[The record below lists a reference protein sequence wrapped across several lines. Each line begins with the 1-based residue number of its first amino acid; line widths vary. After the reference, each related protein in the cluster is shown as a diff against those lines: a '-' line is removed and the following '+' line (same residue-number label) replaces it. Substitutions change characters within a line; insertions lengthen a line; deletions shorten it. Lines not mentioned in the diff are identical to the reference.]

1 MATRTDYFKLHFI
14 VFLWGFSGIL
24 GKAVMIP
31 AYEMV
36 FYRTI
41 LSALGIGI
49 VMYFVKETFY
59 VNRRQFVQLI
69 LIGFIVAIHWLS
81 FFQSARVSNVSVS
94 LVGFATN
101 SLWTAL
107 LEPLFNR
114 TAIKKFEMFLGLVVI
129 LGLYV
134 IFSVDFHYP
143 LGLALGVLSGITSA
157 FFSILNSRLVKS
169 VPAYTI
175 SFYEMIG
182 AFIALGLFMPI
193 YQMLWADNGR
203 LNLLPSAEDWLY
215 IAIMA
220 AACSVYAYT
229 TAVELM
235 KKVSVFLIQLT
246 LNLEPVYGIIMAVMI
261 FKSSEKMGLNF
272 YLGTLIILCAVAG
285 YPFLKRRY
293 DNRVIVNP

>member
-1 MATRTDYFKLHFI
+1 MATRADYFKLHFI

-24 GKAVMIP
+24 GKLISIP

-36 FYRTI
+36 FYRTV
-41 LSALGIGI
+41 LAAVGIGM
-49 VMYFVKETFY
+49 VMFFVKETFY
-59 VNRRQFVQLI
+59 VNRRQFIQLI
-69 LIGFIVAIHWLS
+69 LIGFIVAVHWLS

-101 SLWTAL
+101 SLWTAI
-107 LEPLFNR
+107 LEPVFNR
-114 TAIKKFEMFLGLVVI
+114 TSIKKFEMFLGFVVI

-134 IFSVDFHYP
+134 IFSFDFHYP

-157 FFSILNSRLVKS
+157 LFSILNSLLVKS

-175 SFYEMIG
+175 SFYEMTG
-182 AFIALGLFMPI
+182 AFIGLGLCMPLYKI
-193 YQMLWADNGR
+193 FWAAGGELQ
-203 LNLLPSAEDWLY
+203 LNPSAEDWLY
-215 IAIMA
+215 ITIMT

-272 YLGTLIILCAVAG
+272 YLGTLIILCAVAC
-285 YPFLKRRY
+285 YPMLKKRY
-293 DNRVIVNP
+293 DRVIINP